1 MQIEKYL
8 KKQAQLID
16 GYLDKFLPDSSRH
29 PEIIHKAMRYS
40 VFSGGKRIRPIL
52 AIEASRVC
60 GGRLSDIMPVACAIE
75 LIHTYS
81 LIHDDLPSIDDDDYR
96 RGKPTLHRKF
106 DEAIAILAGDALLTL
121 SFDLMARLKNA
132 SGRQRV
138 IKEVSKAIGTF
149 GMIGGQVMDLKT
161 RRKDISSIKNIHAQK
176 TAALIAVSTKAGAI
190 TAGATEKK
198 INSLGTF
205 GKFMGLSFQI
215 IDDILDKEDYYKV
228 FGEKESHRQA
238 SILAGKA
245 DVMLRPFGEKADKL
259 KRISAL
265 MQTRKK

>member
-96 RGKPTLHRKF
+96 RGKPSLHKKF

-121 SFDLMARLKNA
+121 SFELMAKNKK
-132 SGRQRV
+132 SSTKERV
-138 IKEVSKAIGTF
+138 IEDISKAIGTF
-149 GMIGGQVMDLKT
+149 GMIGGQVV
-161 RRKDISSIKNIHAQK
+161 DIRSKNKASEIKYIHKHK
-176 TAALIAVSTKAGAI
+176 TASLIAVSARSGAI
-190 TAGATEKK
+190 TSGVA
-198 INSLGTF
+198 NSKVERLAKFGTYL
-205 GKFMGLSFQI
+205 GLSFQI
-215 IDDILDKEDYYKV
+215 IDDILDKGDYVKL
-228 FGEKESHRQA
+228 FGEA
-238 SILAGKA
+238 KA
-245 DVMLRPFGEKADKL
+245 RRDATVMIKKAKNTLKPFSKKADKL
-259 KRISAL
+259 NQIADFVLAREE
-265 MQTRKK
+265 